1 MNTSTTVSPPNSLV
15 GIVGSRSAEIPTSI
29 SRTSASV
36 ASTPSCI
43 LIGCLMAQDGPTTI
57 TLGPE
62 PRVTANDHLI
72 FDGMLET
79 PHRNVVV
86 VTVLWEKLLDATV
99 PNTRTCVRVWVN
111 RLREPDQLFI
121 AVGEVVRRVG

>member
-1 MNTSTTVSPPNSLV
+1 MNTSTTLSPPNSLV
-15 GIVGSRSAEIPTSI
+15 GIVGSRAAQIPASI
-29 SRTSASV
+29 PRTLPCI

-43 LIGCLMAQDGPTTI
+43 LIGCQANPDGVSTI

-62 PRVTANDHLI
+62 PQVKASDHLI
-72 FDGMLET
+72 FDGMLDT

-86 VTVLWEKLLDATV
+86 VTVVWEKLLDAAV
-99 PNTRTCVRVWVN
+99 LNTRTRVRVWAN
-111 RLREPDQLFI
+111 RLRYPDQVFI